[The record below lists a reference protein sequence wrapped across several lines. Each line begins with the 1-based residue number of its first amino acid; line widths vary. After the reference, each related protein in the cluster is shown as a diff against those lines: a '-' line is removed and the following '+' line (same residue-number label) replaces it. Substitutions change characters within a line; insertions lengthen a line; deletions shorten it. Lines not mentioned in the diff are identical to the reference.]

1 MDVCE
6 TIVARGT
13 KTGAACG
20 VMFFVSVVRSQ
31 IRQNWPLT
39 AFLCVGALGAL
50 LGFGAVQSAI
60 AQEANGKWID
70 FDIPAQ
76 PLARALN
83 AYGSATHIQ
92 LFVDAT
98 LTSGRR
104 SAVLHGVFTPEA
116 GLLGLIA
123 GTGLV
128 AFPIG
133 DEGFTLVPLQDG
145 KSKGRGG
152 QVQPNMPP
160 LALRFAEYSAQLQRD
175 LTITLCQ
182 HEDTRPGSYRTL
194 LRLWIDSSGS
204 IAQAELLT
212 STGDHARDT
221 KLLSALRNS
230 TVGGSPPPDLR
241 QPITLLLAPG
251 AKSVEEYCSPANTTS
266 RRAGVTP

>member
-1 MDVCE
+1 M
-6 TIVARGT
+6 ARGT

-92 LFVDAT
+92 LFVRCDLDFWAP
-98 LTSGRR
+98 LGSSAWSLHARSG
-104 SAVLHGVFTPEA
+104 S
-116 GLLGLIA
+116 LGADVA

-145 KSKGRGG
+145 KKQRQGWASPTEHAATGT
-152 QVQPNMPP
+152 
-160 LALRFAEYSAQLQRD
+160 ALRGVF
-175 LTITLCQ
+175 
-182 HEDTRPGSYRTL
+182 
-194 LRLWIDSSGS
+194 
-204 IAQAELLT
+204 
-212 STGDHARDT
+212 
-221 KLLSALRNS
+221 
-230 TVGGSPPPDLR
+230 
-241 QPITLLLAPG
+241 G
-251 AKSVEEYCSPANTTS
+251 ASFNEI
-266 RRAGVTP
+266 